1 MREDQHVQWWK
12 VPKEDDP
19 EFDDKLHRIIELLA
33 EFMDVDPLFFYVVK
47 MADNRWR
54 VGDNRDRINVEK
66 YVEPGGF
73 LVALNDKLN
82 WAFLTYDEFKKMFPL
97 INTDRD
103 LI

>member
-12 VPKEDDP
+12 VPKADDP
-19 EFDDKLHRIIELLA
+19 EFDIKLHRIIELLA
-33 EFMDVDPLFFYVVK
+33 EFMDVDPLFFSVINI
-47 MADNRWR
+47 DNHYH
-54 VGDNRDRINVEK
+54 VIDQRDTIAVEK
-66 YVEPGGF
+66 YVDPGGF

>member
-12 VPKEDDP
+12 VPKADDP
-19 EFDDKLHRIIELLA
+19 EFDIKLHRIIELLA
-33 EFMDVDPLFFYVVK
+33 EFMGVDPLFFSVVK
-47 MADNRWR
+47 TYNRCSVIDSR
-54 VGDNRDRINVEK
+54 NNINVEK
-66 YVEPGGF
+66 YVDPGGF